1 MNIAIC
7 DENNEFGELVK
18 NTISSYMLANNT
30 EVNCRIFNSALDL
43 ISSNEIFD
51 IVFLESCFSM
61 ISSIQIS
68 NFLKRQ
74 NEAVALVFISE
85 DYAFLNTAFDLGA
98 RRYLVKPIN
107 KGMLVDALDAAI
119 NYLDKETVECFIENK
134 GAISR
139 ILKSSIVYLEIS
151 GRNTN
156 VVTKNDVFISKT
168 KLQQWQE
175 YLSPVQFASPHKSY
189 LVNMQQIQECRRFSG
204 QYYLCMSD
212 NNYIPITR
220 TRKAEFE
227 KAYFQFL
234 KNKKLM

>member
-7 DENNEFGELVK
+7 DENNNFGEFFK
-18 NTISSYMLANNT
+18 NTISRYMLDNNVMANCF
-30 EVNCRIFNSALDL
+30 VFQSALDL
-43 ISSNEIFD
+43 MSSNEIFD
-51 IVFLESCFSM
+51 VVFFETGFSM
-61 ISSIQIS
+61 ANIIQIS

-74 NEAVALVFISE
+74 NEAVALIFISD
-85 DYAFLNTAFDLGA
+85 DYTFLNTAFDLGA

-107 KGMLVDALDAAI
+107 KGMLLDALDTAI
-119 NYLDKETVECFIENK
+119 NYLDKETVECYIDNK
-134 GAISR
+134 GTISK
-139 ILKSSIVYLEIS
+139 ILKSSIIYLEIS

-156 VVTKNDVFISKT
+156 VVTKSDVYTSKT

-175 YLSPVQFASPHKSY
+175 YLSPAQFAAPHKSY
-189 LVNMQQIQECRRFSG
+189 IVNMQQISECRRFSG

-212 NNYIPITR
+212 KNYIPITR